1 MARSE
6 RNEGEDV
13 SAMPKARQSTQ
24 PAAPRTKR
32 VVVAMPA
39 YRAARTLEKTVN
51 ALPADAADALLLVDD
66 ASPDDTVA
74 VANRLGLQVRVHP
87 RNLGY
92 GGNQKTC
99 YDEALRLG
107 ADVVVLLH
115 PDFQY
120 DPRAVPA
127 LVAPIMAGRA
137 DFTFGSR
144 FAGGAD
150 PRLGGMPLYRY
161 VGNKLTTMLMNVLLG
176 TQFTE
181 THSGFKAYSRRF
193 LEAAPYRGYSDD
205 FVFDTQ
211 ILLEAV
217 AGGFTIEEVPIP
229 TRYTEESSSIG
240 IRRSLRYI
248 EQSLLLA
255 GQTRHE
261 RRRRRRL

>member
-1 MARSE
+1 
-6 RNEGEDV
+6 
-13 SAMPKARQSTQ
+13 MPKAQESDRSV
-24 PAAPRTKR
+24 AARTKR
-32 VVVAMPA
+32 IVVAMPA

-51 ALPADAADALLLVDD
+51 ALPANAADALLLVDD

-87 RNLGY
+87 KNLGY

-107 ADVVVLLH
+107 ADIVVLLH

-127 LVAPIMAGRA
+127 LVAPILAGRA

-161 VGNKLTTMLMNVLLG
+161 VGNKLTTTLMNVLLG

-193 LEAAPYRGYSDD
+193 LEEAPYRHYSDD

-217 AGGFTIEEVPIP
+217 AGAFAIEEVPIP
-229 TRYTEESSSIG
+229 TRYTMESSSISVS
-240 IRRSLRYI
+240 RSLRYI
-248 EQSLLLA
+248 WLTLVEL
-255 GQTRHE
+255 
-261 RRRRRRL
+261 RRMKKKHKRAAKGTAR

>member
-1 MARSE
+1 VEAVGVTPQTLNVE
-6 RNEGEDV
+6 
-13 SAMPKARQSTQ
+13 Q
-24 PAAPRTKR
+24 PVPPRTKR
-32 VVVAMPA
+32 IVVAMPA

-51 ALPADAADALLLVDD
+51 ALPDNAADALLLVDD

-87 RNLGY
+87 KNLGY

-107 ADVVVLLH
+107 ADIVVLLH

-127 LVAPIMAGRA
+127 LVAPILAGRA

-144 FAGGAD
+144 FAGGSD

-161 VGNKLTTMLMNVLLG
+161 VGNKLTTMLMNMLLG

-193 LEAAPYRGYSDD
+193 LEAAPYRNYSDD
-205 FVFDTQ
+205 FVFDTE

-217 AGGFTIEEVPIP
+217 AGRFPIAEVPIP

-255 GQTRHE
+255 WKTRHQ
-261 RRRRRRL
+261 RRRPYPGRGTI

>member
-1 MARSE
+1 MS
-6 RNEGEDV
+6 
-13 SAMPKARQSTQ
+13 PT
-24 PAAPRTKR
+24 PRDLDPEPRRKQR

-39 YRAARTLEKTVN
+39 YRAARTLEKTVD
-51 ALPADAADALLLVDD
+51 ALPADAADAILLVDD

-74 VANRLGLQVRVHP
+74 VARRLGLMVRVHP

-115 PDFQY
+115 PDYQY
-120 DPRAVPA
+120 DPTAVPA
-127 LVAPIMAGRA
+127 LVAPILAGRA

-144 FAGGAD
+144 FARGAD

-161 VGNKLTTMLMNVLLG
+161 VGNRLTTGIMNVLLG
-176 TQFTE
+176 THFTE
-181 THSGFKAYSRRF
+181 MHSGFKAYSRRF
-193 LEAAPYRGYSDD
+193 LELAPYHDYSND

-211 ILLEAV
+211 ILMDAV
-217 AGGFTIEEVPIP
+217 VQGVPIEEVPIP

-240 IRRSLRYI
+240 IGRSLRYI
-248 EQSLLLA
+248 QQSLIRAWHARHRARRVRA
-255 GQTRHE
+255 G
-261 RRRRRRL
+261 RR